1 METVFFLGS
10 CSCEGFVSHYDSL
23 FQEVKTLNIIK
34 GGSGCG
40 KSTFMRSVGKAAEEK
55 GLQVSYILCS
65 SDPGSL
71 DGVLI
76 PELSLAYVDGTPP
89 HVLEPLV
96 CAGSA
101 NYLNFGAY
109 YDREGIRVNEEELF
123 SLRKKN
129 QRQYTFAYSCLGAIR
144 ALIRGIQEETSSKH
158 YEEELEAIG
167 TCLCL
172 SALKPKCGT
181 GKLSRRFLSAVTP
194 LGVRICSNTPP
205 ILCPKVYVLQ
215 DRYFL
220 APRIL
225 EQVQKK
231 ALSQGYDCIAGYSPL
246 QAKGQP
252 AYLLIPEAG
261 AAFVSHSKLFPYT
274 GESFCSIDL
283 DSTVPGSMR
292 QDLSYTEALCQQL
305 LEKTVFHLQKAKALH
320 DRMEAL
326 CKPFV
331 DFSQIT
337 AMTQE
342 TVTRHFAK

>member
-40 KSTFMRSVGKAAEEK
+40 KSTFMRSIGRAAQDRGMDVG
-55 GLQVSYILCS
+55 YILCS
-65 SDPGSL
+65 SDPDSL

-76 PELSLAYVDGTPP
+76 PRLSLAYVDGTAP

-101 NYLNFGAY
+101 NYINFGSF
-109 YDREGIRVNEEELF
+109 YDREGILANEEELF
-123 SLRKKN
+123 SLRNKN
-129 QRQYTFAYSCLGAIR
+129 QTQYALAHSCLGAVG
-144 ALIRGIQEETSSKH
+144 ALIRGIQSQTDSPN
-158 YEEELEAIG
+158 YEEELKAIAN
-167 TCLCL
+167 CLCL
-172 SALKPKCGT
+172 SALPPKMGK

-194 LGVRICSNTPP
+194 LGLRICHQSPK
-205 ILCPKVYVLQ
+205 ILCPKVYALQ

-220 APRIL
+220 APRL
-225 EQVQKK
+225 LAYVQEK
-231 ALSQGYDCIAGYSPL
+231 ALAQGYDCIAGYSPL
-246 QAKGQP
+246 QAKGAP

-261 AAFVSHSKLFPYT
+261 AAFVSHSKLLPYE
-274 GESFCSIDL
+274 GDSFCSIDL
-283 DSTVPGSMR
+283 DSTVPAPLK
-292 QDLSYTEALCQQL
+292 QDLQYTEPLCREL
-305 LEKTVFHLQKAKALH
+305 LLATVKHLLKAKELH

-337 AMTQE
+337 AL
-342 TVTRHFAK
+342 TREILARMFP